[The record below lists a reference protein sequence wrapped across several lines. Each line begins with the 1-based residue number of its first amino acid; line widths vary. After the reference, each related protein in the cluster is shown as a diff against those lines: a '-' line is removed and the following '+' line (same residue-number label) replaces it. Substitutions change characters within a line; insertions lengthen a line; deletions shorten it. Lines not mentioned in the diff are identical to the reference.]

1 MKFEELAKAR
11 FSVRNFSD
19 RVVEKEKLEKILE
32 TGRLAP
38 TAKNNQPQRIYVL
51 QSEEAL
57 EKLAA
62 LTHCGYGAKTVLV
75 FTYNQEEDW
84 KNPLENGVHS
94 GIEDVSIVATYIML
108 QAIELGVYSTWCNYF
123 SNTELEK
130 MFNLPENERVVLIMP
145 MGYKAENVHPA
156 PAHETSKTLHDLVTY
171 L

>member
-19 RVVEKEKLEKILE
+19 KVVEKEKLDKILE
-32 TGRLAP
+32 AGRLAP
-38 TAKNNQPQRIYVL
+38 TAKNQQPQRIYVL

-57 EKLAA
+57 EKLAT
-62 LTHCGYGAKTVLV
+62 LTHCGYGAKTVLI

-84 KNPLENGVHS
+84 KNPLEDGVRS

-108 QAIELGVYSTWCNYF
+108 QAIELGIYSTWCNYF

-130 MFNLPENERVVLIMP
+130 MFSIPKNEKVVLIMP
-145 MGYKAENVHPA
+145 IGYKTENVQPA
-156 PAHETSKTLHDLVTY
+156 PAHETSKEQNAFVTY